1 MPRSL
6 ADGESE
12 ATVIRGKPSSAG
24 WPPCPETTAC
34 GTPGSARRGGSYFS
48 SLNVSCTHRGEQRQ
62 GTWSP
67 GCTGQRR
74 GDHSLSR
81 YSGPRRDYN
90 GCDTGATYNCPIP
103 MQGLWSRHWLRGRS
117 RC

>member
-1 MPRSL
+1 MSNASFAGGWGIRSHGHQRETFLGGMAPLPRDHGVRDPGVS
-6 ADGESE
+6 
-12 ATVIRGKPSSAG
+12 PS
-24 WPPCPETTAC
+24 
-34 GTPGSARRGGSYFS
+34 R